1 MKLSNN
7 LLTAIVVAF
16 LLLNISCGDPV
27 EPLNPITVTSPNSSS
42 VWQHYNTGILIEW
55 TGGNTDD
62 VTITLMQ
69 DNIIIDTLTS
79 SQANT
84 HSFVLPSYIT
94 PSWGDGDNY
103 QVKITDDYGESG
115 LCEFFTI
122 EAVAGEEVFSVTNPT
137 SGSIW
142 YWQSTGTPI
151 SWNTEYSK
159 GEANGGK
166 VSSNLNALFSDDV
179 HLELWKGTVKVTDL
193 SNSIPNSGSFVYDDS
208 ISFYWIADTDYSLR
222 VFDANGNYG
231 ISDQFEISDAN
242 FSIEVIEPDSETEWL
257 WGEIG
262 TVVQWKGSP
271 GEQVI
276 LELWKSGNYIIDFSN
291 WTENDGY
298 YSRNEPIPEEWAV
311 GSDYNIRVV
320 DSAGH
325 DGFSQNFFVGLH
337 EVFTDE
343 FTHWSYSKWDGNW
356 WNCNIDNGFWKPDYI
371 DGVAQMQIYDTSWGE
386 IRTEDSFSRNTRID
400 YTIIPY
406 LESGATY
413 PDCAYLGLSTNWV
426 EYGSNTAAG
435 FRLENGQVHVW
446 YETYSGGSLSVATI
460 GSYTVGEPI
469 TLKMLWNDNG
479 SLTLFNGSSSY
490 TLSSSYFSTSSAEII
505 CVVQASTDGFD
516 IDRIVA
522 YEL

>member
-1 MKLSNN
+1 M
-7 LLTAIVVAF
+7 VVAF

-62 VTITLMQ
+62 VMITLMQ
-69 DNIIIDTLTS
+69 DNILIDTLTS
-79 SQANT
+79 SYANT
-84 HSFVLPSYIT
+84 HSFVLPNYIT

-103 QVKITDDYGESG
+103 QVKIIDDYGEYG
-115 LCEFFTI
+115 LSEYFAI
-122 EAVAGEEVFSVTNPT
+122 EAVIGEEVFSVTNPT

-142 YWQSTGTPI
+142 YWQETGTSI
-151 SWNTEYSK
+151 SWNTNYLI
-159 GEANGGK
+159 GGASGDGSSSNSG
-166 VSSNLNALFSDDV
+166 VSSSDEV
-179 HLELWKGTVKVTDL
+179 HLELWKGPVKVANI

-242 FSIEVIEPDSETEWL
+242 FSIEVIEPDSEAEWL
-257 WGEIG
+257 WGETG
-262 TVVQWKGSP
+262 AVVQWKDSP
-271 GEQVI
+271 GEQVM
-276 LELWKSGNYIIDFSN
+276 LELWKSGVYISDFSG

-298 YSRNEPIPEEWAV
+298 FAWNESIPEEWVV
-311 GSDYNIRVV
+311 GSDYTVRVV
-320 DSAGH
+320 DSADYEGY
-325 DGFSQNFFVGLH
+325 SQNFFVGLL
-337 EVFTDE
+337 ELFAYE
-343 FTHWSYSKWDGNW
+343 FTNWNSSIWDGNW
-356 WNCNIDNGFWKPDYI
+356 WNCNIDRDGWSPGIFE
-371 DGVAQMQIYDTSWGE
+371 GVAQMQIYDTSWGE
-386 IRTEDSFSRNTRID
+386 IRTEDSFNRNTRID

-406 LESGATY
+406 LESGETY

-426 EYGSNTAAG
+426 EYGSDRAVG

-460 GSYTVGEPI
+460 GSYTVGEPF

-479 SLTLFNGSSSY
+479 SLTFSNGTNSY
-490 TLSSSYFSTSSAEII
+490 TLSSSQFAVNSAKII